1 MPSIKGSDI
10 HKVIIAC
17 DAGMGSS
24 VLVAGTLRKKL
35 APLGVSVEHTP
46 VNSVPADADLVLCH
60 VGLLE
65 RARAGA
71 PDPVILGF
79 QVFLGDPVF
88 ERVAKAIKED
98 GLLES

>member
-10 HKVIIAC
+10 HKVVIAC

-24 VLVAGTLRKKL
+24 VLVASTLRKKL
-35 APLGVSVEHTP
+35 APFGVSVEHTP
-46 VNSVPADADLVLCH
+46 VNSVPQDADLVLCH
-60 VGLLE
+60 VGLIA

-98 GLLES
+98 GVLES